1 MGRGVDG
8 TQLSLSSCEF
18 LPERRQLGAIYSSLF
33 AFSIHLDSP
42 LAPSTFSHSPCMAC
56 LQQPLHVRTLCE
68 NPVPRTLNQTV
79 WMQRCPVRFVP
90 IQFDCHCNLVVARL
104 VQRISRLG
112 DKLRIKQIDF
122 IREISPVRCASQL
135 CLLHFAAPMNLP
147 LSCSFYMTSEKH
159 GVRFGCPR
167 WGGPFN
173 IQIRFG
179 PSISIRTSR
188 GCALYHL
195 PSFQSPYGLKSC
207 ATRLPICNCTIYRGG
222 HLPQSSYHE
231 YGVTRLGVHSS
242 TSWGAST

>member
-1 MGRGVDG
+1 MSPAQLCVTWLLARNFSRNSKVAPLLCLRYCRLKCERKGRRGRWGRGSPMGRGVDG

-56 LQQPLHVRTLCE
+56 LQRPLHVRTPCE

-90 IQFDCHCNLVVARL
+90 IQFDCYCNLVVARL

-135 CLLHFAAPMNLP
+135 CLLNSVF
-147 LSCSFYMTSEKH
+147 
-159 GVRFGCPR
+159 
-167 WGGPFN
+167 
-173 IQIRFG
+173 
-179 PSISIRTSR
+179 
-188 GCALYHL
+188 
-195 PSFQSPYGLKSC
+195 
-207 ATRLPICNCTIYRGG
+207 
-222 HLPQSSYHE
+222 
-231 YGVTRLGVHSS
+231 S
-242 TSWGAST
+242 TSQRL